1 MKHLIVRTL
10 TSLMLVVAGLT
21 AAQAQSTSV
30 IKVNVPFEFNFG
42 DRVFPAGE
50 YSLVQPMQHLLVLR
64 DSRGRSIAQAFTGGI
79 ESLTPADATKLKFSN
94 SDDGQH
100 VLTEVWQK
108 LDSSG
113 QRLYPAKNSTNFDK
127 HRSTEA
133 REASEGSQP

>member
-1 MKHLIVRTL
+1 M
-10 TSLMLVVAGLT
+10 

-42 DRVFPAGE
+42 DRTFPAGE

-64 DSRGRSIAQAFTGGI
+64 DSRGHYIAQAFTGGI

-94 SDDGQH
+94 SDGQH

-113 QRLYPAKNSTNFDK
+113 QRLYPAKNSTNFAK